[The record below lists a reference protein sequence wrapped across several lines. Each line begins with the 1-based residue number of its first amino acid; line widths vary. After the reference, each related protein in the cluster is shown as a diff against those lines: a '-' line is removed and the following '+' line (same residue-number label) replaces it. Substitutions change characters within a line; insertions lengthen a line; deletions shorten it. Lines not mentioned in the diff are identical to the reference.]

1 MTTSLTPSAGTI
13 LIGDDEAPVL
23 RVLQRILKRSGYAVL
38 SAVDGQEAV
47 DVFQAHDGTVDLVIL
62 DVTMPRLSGVEAAT
76 RIRALAPDIKI
87 MISSGYDAGTATADA
102 PDPPELPLACL
113 DTGGADG
120 GAPPPPPFATA
131 SEAAPAAAAAAADAA
146 EPTDA
151 RGTSSSEE
159 ST

>member
-87 MISSGYDAGTATADA
+87 MVSSGYDAGTATSDA
-102 PDPPELPLACL
+102 PE
-113 DTGGADG
+113 GVVDG
-120 GAPPPPPFATA
+120 FLQKPFTPDQLRA
-131 SEAAPAAAAAAADAA
+131 SIKSIL
-146 EPTDA
+146 EP
-151 RGTSSSEE
+151 
-159 ST
+159 

>member
-102 PDPPELPLACL
+102 PE
-113 DTGGADG
+113 GVVDG
-120 GAPPPPPFATA
+120 FLQKPFTPDQLRA
-131 SEAAPAAAAAAADAA
+131 SIKSIL
-146 EPTDA
+146 EP
-151 RGTSSSEE
+151 
-159 ST
+159 